1 MPERENIPGRVHV
14 AVVSDTALTDP
25 FPYSKPCDTSRPAG
39 GQCTATATGLGGV
52 RLVHDPEDD
61 ACVRAFVGQHRFQLT
76 PAGIEHRLGHP
87 GSDEF
92 LRADIAPDDHVAALD
107 QRAAE
112 FVQGILAPVGY
123 LGVDCP
129 HPSFLART
137 LGAGQLGLQ
146 VAVETAILQPLP
158 VATGGHVLQAQVDA
172 NGPLPRR

>member
-1 MPERENIPGRVHV
+1 MPERENVPGRVHV

-52 RLVHDPEDD
+52 RLVHYPEDD

-76 PAGIEHRLGHP
+76 PAGIEHRLGHG

-92 LRADIAPDDHVAALD
+92 LRADIAHDDHVAALD

-112 FVQGILAPVGY
+112 FVQGILAPIGD
-123 LGVDCP
+123 LRVDGP
-129 HPSFLART
+129 HTSLLAGT
-137 LGAGQLGLQ
+137 LGFRQPGLQ
-146 VAVETAILQPLP
+146 VAVETAVLQSLP

-172 NGPLPRR
+172 NCPLPR